1 MTDHAKLSPSSSS
14 RWLVCTASVKE
25 CEGREQ
31 TTSKYA
37 EEGTLAHSLLEKQ
50 LNPDAPEVPT
60 SGVTVDMVKAVNVA
74 VDWVRDVQKRY
85 PNSILLTETRV
96 DASPLLLGSVW
107 GTADILIWAP
117 EVKTLFVAD
126 YKHGK
131 GIPVDVKHNTQ
142 LQIYAI
148 GAIASM
154 EWMFEGMEK
163 VMSVV
168 IQPRADHPDGVIR
181 TQLYEVDTLKGI
193 AASMSESVIAIA
205 DGKTRYMPSEDTCRW
220 CLAKHDCPA
229 LSDKVQEIIPFESI
243 PTKEGIKQAVAGA
256 DDHALL
262 RFHKMRPLLKTWMDA
277 MEAHLVDQLM
287 KGERIPGLKV
297 VEGRS
302 RRKWTDPKE
311 AEEKLRTEVKLRK
324 GEIHEMKLVS
334 PAKVEKILKDKPKRG
349 RKAKE
354 EALAALITKPQGKPT
369 VVLDSDKRESI
380 AIQPFE
386 PIETENQ

>member
-1 MTDHAKLSPSSSS
+1 MADHAKLSPSASS

-50 LNPDAPEVPT
+50 LNPDAPDVPQT
-60 SGVTVDMVKAVNVA
+60 GVTVDMLNAVKVA
-74 VDWVRDVQKRY
+74 TDWVEDILKRY
-85 PNSILLTETRV
+85 PDAIVLTETQV
-96 DASPLLLGSVW
+96 DASALLMGPVW

-117 EVKTLFVAD
+117 GIKTLFVAD

-131 GIPVDVKHNTQ
+131 GIPVEVKHNTQ

-154 EWMFEGMEK
+154 EWMFEGVET

-181 TQLYEVDTLKGI
+181 TEPYEVDTLKGI
-193 AASMSESVIAIA
+193 AESMSESVIDIA
-205 DGKTRYMPSEDTCRW
+205 EGKTRYVPNETTCRW
-220 CLAKHDCPA
+220 CLAKHECPA
-229 LSDKVQEIIPFESI
+229 LSEKVQEVVPFDSI
-243 PTKEGIKQAVAGA
+243 PTKEEVTQAVEAA
-256 DDHALL
+256 DDHQLL

-277 MEAHLVDQLM
+277 MEAHLVDQIM
-287 KGERIPGLKV
+287 KGNEVPGLKV

-302 RRKWTDPKE
+302 NRKWADPEE
-311 AEEKLRTEVKLRK
+311 AAEKLRTEVKLRK
-324 GEIHEMKLVS
+324 GEVFTEKLVT
-334 PAKVEKILKDKPKRG
+334 PAAVEKILKGKPKRG
-349 RKAKE
+349 LKAKQ
-354 EALAALITKPQGKPT
+354 EALAALITKPPGKPT
-369 VVLDSDKRESI
+369 VVADSDKRESI
-380 AIQPFE
+380 ALPSFDPVKPE
-386 PIETENQ
+386 